1 MHAED
6 LVINESG
13 DGYAVEDILELL
25 PNADRVATLA
35 LVVEAVYAIDLPSLV
50 VTSQQ
55 EKVLLEL
62 NLVGKQQNDRL
73 ERILSPVDIVST
85 NIKSPRKR
93 YGG

>member
-35 LVVEAVYAIDLPSLV
+35 LVVEAVYAIDLPALV

-55 EKVLLEL
+55 EKVILEL

-73 ERILSPVDIVST
+73 ERILSPVDIVNT

-93 YGG
+93 YS

>member
-35 LVVEAVYAIDLPSLV
+35 LVVEAVYAIDLPALV

-93 YGG
+93 